1 MLTAIYKG
9 DLTRVK
15 FLCNSNRANLDIR
28 YRGGSALVIAL
39 NLQKK
44 EIADYLISV
53 MESESLKKIEHK
65 EAIVIASA
73 LGYFDIVSKLFEAGQ
88 CPPNFKHFLPS

>member
-15 FLCNSNRANLDIR
+15 FLCNSNKVNLDIK

-44 EIADYLISV
+44 RN
-53 MESESLKKIEHK
+53 
-65 EAIVIASA
+65 
-73 LGYFDIVSKLFEAGQ
+73 
-88 CPPNFKHFLPS
+88 C